1 MTLSVVYA
9 HPGTELAVVTAS
21 RDLVGAGG
29 GGGDSPRTPVESP
42 DSLHSTARARIL
54 DLISEG
60 EIRGLVAGNQS
71 IYLDQVPVQNADGSI
86 NFPGV
91 RVETRSGTQDQAHIP
106 GFPAVENEISVN
118 VELRSDS
125 PVVRSATGRDLSA
138 IRLRFGVPGLQQV
151 NSENGDTNGYTVSYA
166 VDLSTDGSAYS
177 TVLTNA
183 FSGKTTTE
191 YQRSHRIDLPP
202 GSEWQFRVR
211 RLTPNSGSGL
221 ITDKVNVL
229 SMTQVID
236 AKLRYPNSALAAIE
250 VDASQFQNI
259 PSRSYRIW
267 GLIVRVPAN
276 YDPLTRVYATS
287 GPGTTNGVWDGTFK
301 PAWTNNPAWAFFDI
315 VTNDRFGLGHRI
327 PLDWVDKWRLYQIAQ
342 YCDQLVSD
350 GMGGMEPR
358 FTCSLYLQ
366 ARADAYRVL
375 QDMASMFR
383 GISYYAAGQVMA
395 SADMPADPVMTF
407 SQANV
412 IEGRFVYEGTGRK
425 ARHTVALVSWTDPD
439 DFGRQKV
446 EPVQYLPGVQRYGIH
461 QTEVTAVGCHSRAQ
475 AQRVGNH
482 ILYTENLETETV
494 SFAVGLD
501 SLGCMPGDIIQIA
514 DPKRA
519 GRRNA
524 GRIKSAGADSLVLDK
539 VPDVIGP
546 GDILRGTLP
555 SGRTEARTVESVDG
569 ARVKVTV
576 PWSALPVPQSIW
588 ALETA
593 ELALQQFRVLGIA
606 ENPINGDEGLTYR
619 VTALK
624 HVPGKFAA
632 IDDGSRLELPP
643 ISIVPPSVQSP
654 PTNVALSSRVVIDQ
668 GIATPVLTIA
678 WDSADKAIA
687 YDVDWRRDDLNWVR
701 AGRVATSSIEVRGI
715 YAGQYLAR
723 VRAINALNA
732 ASLPAMSALTTIQG
746 KTDPPPALS
755 SLTTASQ
762 VFAIA
767 LGWAFPAGATD
778 TQRTEIWYG
787 PTPDREG
794 PATIKLGDFAYP
806 QNRHQINGLAAGARF
821 YFWGRLVDRSG
832 NVGPWYPAGAGVMGE
847 ASTDQTEYD
856 EYFSGKISESAL
868 GQDLIE
874 KIDSI
879 DQIVPLVWDPDATY
893 QPGQT
898 VIHEGKIWS
907 WQGAEPGNEEPPGT
921 GWLDV
926 GVAISEAGALVGRVD
941 QMELDITNID
951 GQVTAQGQK
960 LDGLFVQLDVNAAGD
975 TDWGAGDA
983 DIYAGTITIQSV
995 IASGDL
1001 AQAKR
1006 VDQVNAGLSGL
1017 SATVQQE
1024 SLARV
1029 TGDSALAQNITT
1041 VQASLQ
1047 QTNSDLQQTT
1057 ASVSQVSQ
1065 AVVTLNGKVSATYTI
1080 RAQVASGGQIY
1091 VSGMG
1096 LGVEQQPDGSY
1107 QSQALFQADRF
1118 AVINV
1123 VNGNITSP
1131 FVIQGG
1137 QTFISQALIGTGWIQ
1152 NAMIGDVIQSTAV
1165 GAGGLPR
1172 WKLDK
1177 NGTLTMRGASAGS
1190 GFMDLSDQAIRFWN
1204 PAGTIAICEF
1214 GELL

>member
-1 MTLSVVYA
+1 MTLPVVYQ
-9 HPGTELAVVTAS
+9 HPGTALAVVKTS
-21 RDLVGAGG
+21 RSLVGAGG
-29 GGGDSPRTPVESP
+29 GGGDAPRTPVESP

-71 IYLDQVPVQNADGSI
+71 IYLDQVPIQNADGTI

-91 RVETRSGTQDQAHIP
+91 RVETRSGTQDQPHIP
-106 GFPAVENEISVN
+106 GFPAVENEIAVN
-118 VELRSDS
+118 VELRSES

-138 IRLRFGVPGLQQV
+138 VRLRFGVPGLQQV
-151 NSENGDTNGYTVSYA
+151 NTENGDTTGYTVGYA

-202 GSEWQFRVR
+202 GAEWQFRVR

-236 AKLRYPNSALAAIE
+236 AKLRYPNSALAALE

-259 PSRSYRIW
+259 PGRSYRIW

-276 YDPLTRVYATS
+276 YDPITRVYATS

-301 PAWTNNPAWAFFDI
+301 PAWTNNPAWAFFDM

-327 PLDWVDKWRLYQIAQ
+327 PLDWLNKWRLYQIAQ

-494 SFAVGLD
+494 SFVVGLD

-539 VPDVIGP
+539 VPEVIGP
-546 GDILRGTLP
+546 GDTLRVTLP

-569 ARVKVTV
+569 TTVTVTV
-576 PWSALPVPQSIW
+576 PWSALPVSQSIW
-588 ALETA
+588 ALETT

-606 ENPINGDEGLTYR
+606 ENPINGEEGLTYR

-632 IDDGSRLELPP
+632 IDDGARLELPP
-643 ISIVPPSVQSP
+643 ISIVPPSVQPP
-654 PTNVALSSRVVIDQ
+654 PTNVALSARVVIDQ

-678 WDSADKAIA
+678 WDAADKAIA

-701 AGRVATSSIEVRGI
+701 AGRVATSSIEVRGA

-732 ASLPAMSALTTIQG
+732 VSLPAMSALTTIQG

-767 LGWAFPAGATD
+767 LAWSFPPGATD
-778 TQRTEIWYG
+778 TLRTEIHYG
-787 PTPDREG
+787 PSPNLDAPT
-794 PATIKLGDFAYP
+794 TIKLGDFAYP
-806 QNRHQINGLAAGARF
+806 QSRHQINGLAAGMRF
-821 YFWGRLVDRSG
+821 FFWGRLVDRSG
-832 NVGPWYPAGAGVMGE
+832 NIGPWYPAGEGVMGE
-847 ASTDQTEYD
+847 ASTDQTDYD
-856 EYFSGKISESAL
+856 EYFSGKITESAL
-868 GQDLIE
+868 GQDLLQKIE
-874 KIDSI
+874 AIDSL
-879 DQIVPLVWDPDATY
+879 QPLLPMVWSADATY
-893 QPGQT
+893 APGQT
-898 VIHEGKIWS
+898 AVHDGRTYS
-907 WQGAEPGNEEPPGT
+907 WIGAAPGNQQPPGPN
-921 GWLDV
+921 WQDV
-926 GVAISEAGALVGRVD
+926 GAGIAALDALVSQVDSNTQSIDELEGR
-941 QMELDITNID
+941 
-951 GQVTAQGQK
+951 VTAQGQAISGISAQISPK
-960 LDGLFVQLDVNAAGD
+960 
-975 TDWGAGDA
+975 GAGDA
-983 DIYAGTITIQSV
+983 SWGAGSTTVYAGTATVQSV
-995 IASGDL
+995 LANADL
-1001 AQAKR
+1001 AQAIR
-1006 VDQVNAGLSGL
+1006 TDQVEVGLGQANAAVQSE
-1017 SATVQQE
+1017 AT
-1024 SLARV
+1024 ARATAV
-1029 TGDSALAQNITT
+1029 SALGSRLDTT
-1041 VQASLQ
+1041 NATLAG
-1047 QTNSDLQQTT
+1047 TT
-1057 ASVSQVSQ
+1057 ASVQQVSQ
-1065 AVVTLNGKVSATYTI
+1065 SVVALDGKVGATYTI
-1080 RAQVASGGQIY
+1080 RAQVAAGGKIY
-1091 VSGMG
+1091 GSGMG

-1107 QSQALFQADRF
+1107 QSQVLFQADRF

-1123 VNGNITSP
+1123 VNGVVTSP
-1131 FVIQGG
+1131 FVIQNG

-1152 NAMIGDVIQSTAV
+1152 NAMIGDVIQSNAV
-1165 GAGGLPR
+1165 GAGGQPR

-1177 NGTLTMRGASAGS
+1177 NGSLTMVGPADSGYSLSINDRNIFVRNAQGQPIVALGS
-1190 GFMDLSDQAIRFWN
+1190 GI
-1204 PAGTIAICEF
+1204 
-1214 GELL
+1214 

>member
-1 MTLSVVYA
+1 MTLPVVYA
-9 HPGTELAVVTAS
+9 HPGTGLAVVRTGRA
-21 RDLVGAGG
+21 LVGAGG
-29 GGGDSPRTPVESP
+29 GGSSGPRTPVESP

-71 IYLDQVPVQNADGSI
+71 IYLDQVPIQNADGTI

-106 GFPAVENEISVN
+106 GFPAVENEIAVN
-118 VELRSDS
+118 VELRSES

-138 IRLRFGVPGLQQV
+138 VRLRFGVPGLQQI

-236 AKLRYPNSALAAIE
+236 AKLRYPNSALAALE

-301 PAWTNNPAWAFFDI
+301 PAWTNNPAWAFFDM

-327 PLDWVDKWRLYQIAQ
+327 PLDWVNKWRLYQIAQ

-395 SADMPADPVMTF
+395 SADMPSDPVMTF

-461 QTEVTAVGCHSRAQ
+461 PTEVTALGCHSRAQ

-524 GRIKSAGADSLVLDK
+524 GRIKSAGVDSLVLDK
-539 VPDVIGP
+539 IPEVIGP
-546 GDILRGTLP
+546 GDTLRATLP
-555 SGRTEARTVESVDG
+555 SGRTEARTVESVNG
-569 ARVKVTV
+569 AMVTVTV

-588 ALETA
+588 SLETA

-643 ISIVPPSVQSP
+643 ISIVPPSVQPP
-654 PTNVALSSRVVIDQ
+654 PTNVTLSARVVIDQ

-687 YDVDWRRDDLNWVR
+687 YDVDWRRDDLNWVH

-732 ASLPAMSALTTIQG
+732 VSLPAISALTTIQG

-767 LGWAFPAGATD
+767 LAWAFPPGATD
-778 TQRTEIWYG
+778 TLRTEIWYG
-787 PTPDREG
+787 PSPNLDAPT
-794 PATIKLGDFAYP
+794 TIKLGDFAYP
-806 QNRHQINGLAAGARF
+806 QSRHQINGLAAGMRF
-821 YFWGRLVDRSG
+821 FFWGRLVDRSG
-832 NVGPWYPAGAGVMGE
+832 NIGPWYPAGEGVMGE

-856 EYFSGKISESAL
+856 EYFSGKITESAL
-868 GQDLIE
+868 GQDLLGKIE
-874 KIDSI
+874 AIDSL
-879 DQIVPLVWDPDATY
+879 QPLLPLMWQADATY
-893 QPGQT
+893 AQGQT
-898 VIHEGKIWS
+898 VVHDGRTYS
-907 WQGAEPGNEEPPGT
+907 WIGPAPGNQQPPGT
-921 GWLDV
+921 SWQDV
-926 GVAISEAGALVGRVD
+926 GAGIVALDALVSQVDSNTQSIEDVDGR
-941 QMELDITNID
+941 
-951 GQVTAQGQK
+951 VTAQGQAISGISAQISPK
-960 LDGLFVQLDVNAAGD
+960 
-975 TDWGAGDA
+975 GAGDA
-983 DIYAGTITIQSV
+983 SWGAGSTTVYAGTATIQSV
-995 IASGDL
+995 LANADL
-1001 AQAKR
+1001 AQAIRTDQVEVGLGQANAAVQSEATARATAVSALGSR
-1006 VDQVNAGLSGL
+1006 VDATNA
-1017 SATVQQE
+1017 
-1024 SLARV
+1024 SLA
-1029 TGDSALAQNITT
+1029 G
-1041 VQASLQ
+1041 
-1047 QTNSDLQQTT
+1047 TT
-1057 ASVSQVSQ
+1057 ASVQQVSQ
-1065 AVVTLNGKVSATYTI
+1065 SLVTLDGKVGATYTI
-1080 RAQVASGGQIY
+1080 RAQVAAGNKIY
-1091 VSGMG
+1091 ASGMG

-1107 QSQALFQADRF
+1107 QSQFLVDAGRF

-1123 VNGNITSP
+1123 VNGNVTSP

-1152 NAMIGDVIQSTAV
+1152 NAMIGDVIQSNAV
-1165 GAGGLPR
+1165 GAGGQPR

-1177 NGTLTMRGASAGS
+1177 NGSLTMVGPADSGYSLSINDRNIFVRNSQGQPIVALGS
-1190 GFMDLSDQAIRFWN
+1190 GI
-1204 PAGTIAICEF
+1204 
-1214 GELL
+1214 

>member
-1 MTLSVVYA
+1 MTLPVVYA
-9 HPGTELAVVTAS
+9 HPGTELAVVTAP

-29 GGGDSPRTPVESP
+29 GGGDNPRTPVESP

-91 RVETRSGTQDQAHIP
+91 RVETRSGTPDQAHIP

-138 IRLRFGVPGLQQV
+138 VRLRFGVPGLQQI

-166 VDLSTDGSAYS
+166 VDLSTDGSTYS

-236 AKLRYPNSALAAIE
+236 AKLRYPNSALAALE

-327 PLDWVDKWRLYQIAQ
+327 PLDWVNKWRLYQIAQ

-494 SFAVGLD
+494 SFSVGLD

-524 GRIKSAGADSLVLDK
+524 GRIKSAGADTLVLDK
-539 VPDVIGP
+539 VPEVIGA
-546 GDILRGTLP
+546 GDVLRATLP

-569 ARVKVTV
+569 AAVKVTV

-643 ISIVPPSVQSP
+643 ISIVPPSVQPP
-654 PTNVALSSRVVIDQ
+654 PTNVTLSSRVVIDQ

-678 WDSADKAIA
+678 WDAADKAIA

-732 ASLPAMSALTTIQG
+732 VSLPATSALTMIQG

-767 LGWAFPAGATD
+767 LAWAFPVGATD
-778 TQRTEIWYG
+778 TLRTEIWYG
-787 PTPDREG
+787 PSPNLDAPT
-794 PATIKLGDFAYP
+794 TIKLGDFAYP
-806 QNRHQINGLAAGARF
+806 QNRHQINGLAAGMRF
-821 YFWGRLVDRSG
+821 FFWGRLVDRSG
-832 NVGPWYPAGAGVMGE
+832 NIGPWYPAGAGVVGE
-847 ASTDQTEYD
+847 ASTDQTQYD
-856 EYFSGKISESAL
+856 EFFSERISESAL
-868 GQDLIE
+868 AQGLLAKIE
-874 KIDSI
+874 SI
-879 DQIVPLVWDPDATY
+879 DTLQPLLPLLWSADAIYSQGQMVVRNGRTY
-893 QPGQT
+893 
-898 VIHEGKIWS
+898 S
-907 WQGAEPGNEEPPGT
+907 WLSPTPGNEPPPGAN
-921 GWLDV
+921 WRDV
-926 GVAISEAGALVGRVD
+926 GAGIADLDAIVSQVD
-941 QMELDITNID
+941 QNTQDIIEVD
-951 GQVTAQGQK
+951 GKVTAQAQAISGITAQISVK
-960 LDGLFVQLDVNAAGD
+960 
-975 TDWGAGDA
+975 GAGDA
-983 DIYAGTITIQSV
+983 SWGAGSVEVFAGTVTIQSV
-995 IASGDL
+995 LANADL
-1001 AQAKR
+1001 AQAIRTDQVEVGLAQANAAVQSEITARATAVSALGSR
-1006 VDQVNAGLSGL
+1006 VDTTNANLAGTN
-1017 SATVQQE
+1017 ATVQAVNQ
-1024 SLARV
+1024 S
-1029 TGDSALAQNITT
+1029 
-1041 VQASLQ
+1041 
-1047 QTNSDLQQTT
+1047 
-1057 ASVSQVSQ
+1057 
-1065 AVVTLNGKVSATYTI
+1065 VVTLNGKVAATYTI
-1080 RAQVASGGQIY
+1080 RAQVTAGGQIY
-1091 VSGMG
+1091 ASGMG

-1107 QSQALFQADRF
+1107 QSQFLVDAGRF

-1165 GAGGLPR
+1165 GAGGMPR

-1177 NGTLTMRGASAGS
+1177 NGSLTMYGAPGS
-1190 GFMDLSDQAIRFWN
+1190 TGYMALNDQALRFWRN
-1204 PAGTIAICEF
+1204 DNAFAICEF